1 MTMQELLD
9 DDVLVEQARQD
20 PDAFAALYR
29 RYLTPV
35 YRYLLVRL
43 GDPQD
48 AEDITSRVFTEAL
61 EGIIYQRY
69 RDSGRFAAWL
79 FTIARR
85 RLIDCHRQRSV
96 VSLDEV
102 TLDEAVFSDPDP
114 LDQIQFS
121 DSKTRLNVLIS
132 QLDKEKQELMRLR
145 FAGGLSFAE
154 IAALDGKSEAAVKMM
169 VHRVIHWLHENW
181 EAKNV

>member
-1 MTMQELLD
+1 MMQTLPD
-9 DDVLVEQARQD
+9 DDALVVNARHD

-35 YRYLLVRL
+35 YRYLLIRL
-43 GDPQD
+43 GNSQD

-61 EGIIYQRY
+61 EGLIHQRY
-69 RDSGRFAAWL
+69 REGGNFAAWL

-85 RLIDCHRQRSV
+85 RLIDLYRQRPA
-96 VSLDEV
+96 VSLE
-102 TLDEAVFSDPDP
+102 EAALLDPDP
-114 LDQIQFS
+114 FDQIQFS
-121 DSKTRLNVLIS
+121 DNKTRLKELLS
-132 QLDKEKQELMRLR
+132 QLDEDKQELMRLR

-154 IAALDGKSEAAVKMM
+154 IAALEDRSEAAVKMM
-169 VHRVIHWLHENW
+169 TYRTIQWLRENW

>member
-1 MTMQELLD
+1 MMQTLPND
-9 DDVLVEQARQD
+9 DALVENARHD

-35 YRYLLVRL
+35 YRYLLIRL
-43 GDPQD
+43 GNPQE

-61 EGIIYQRY
+61 EGLINQRY
-69 RDSGRFAAWL
+69 RENGKFAAWL

-85 RLIDCHRQRSV
+85 RLIDLYRQRPA
-96 VSLDEV
+96 VSLE
-102 TLDEAVFSDPDP
+102 EAALFDPDP
-114 LDQIQFS
+114 FDQIQFS
-121 DSKTRLNVLIS
+121 DNKTRLKELLS
-132 QLDKEKQELMRLR
+132 RLDEDKQELMRLR

-169 VHRVIHWLHENW
+169 VHRTIHWLRENW